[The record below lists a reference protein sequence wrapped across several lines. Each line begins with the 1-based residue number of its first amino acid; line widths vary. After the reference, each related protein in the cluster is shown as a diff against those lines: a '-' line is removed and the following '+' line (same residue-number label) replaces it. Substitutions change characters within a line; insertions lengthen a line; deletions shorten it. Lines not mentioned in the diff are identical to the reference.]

1 MEIVKCWRRA
11 AGINLLFSEICWVQK
26 NINVGKIMNF
36 ISRFILSFSL
46 LAPVVLISSSVS
58 AADEQ
63 TVSNQSA
70 VQLRKQLDTMTSL
83 QGDFVQTLFDQKG
96 KKLDESKGTFIM
108 QRPGKFYWDTKLPAP
123 QLLISNQKTI
133 WLYDPDLQT
142 VNVRPFSDD
151 LQKTPTLLLSADVE
165 SLRKYFSIKRTDQ
178 PNKTE
183 KFTLT
188 PKVTEGLF
196 QQLTL
201 VFVSGLLVEF
211 NIQDS
216 LGQMTKIGL
225 SNQQRNQPVD
235 ENIFNFVPPAGVDII
250 KNQ

>member
-1 MEIVKCWRRA
+1 MKTITYLIA
-11 AGINLLFSEICWVQK
+11 SF
-26 NINVGKIMNF
+26 
-36 ISRFILSFSL
+36 FSL
-46 LAPVVLISSSVS
+46 MAVATYAHDQSP
-58 AADEQ
+58 
-63 TVSNQSA
+63 SNQTA
-70 VQLRKQLDTMTSL
+70 TQLRKQLDAMTSL

-108 QRPGKFYWDTKLPAP
+108 QRPGKFYWDTTSPAP

-142 VNVRPFSDD
+142 VTVRPFSDD
-151 LQKTPTLLLSADVE
+151 LQKTPTLLLTADVE
-165 SLRKYFSIKRTDQ
+165 SLHKHFSIKRSEQ
-178 PNKTE
+178 PKKAE

-201 VFVSGLLVEF
+201 VFLDGLLTEF

-216 LGQMTKIGL
+216 LGQNTKIVL
-225 SNQQRNQPVD
+225 SNQKRNQPVN
-235 ENIFNFVPPAGVDII
+235 ESIFNFVPPEGVDII
-250 KNQ
+250 NNQ